1 MSFLD
6 SAQELA
12 NKVSQE
18 IKGKLARYQNQ
29 NFRDACMATCAL
41 VAMADGVLQDDER
54 KKVIAC
60 IQNNEALSHF
70 SATVLRDLF
79 LGFCEQAKDD
89 FTKVEVIK
97 AIRKVKAEHDFADM
111 VVKIGIIIAKS
122 DKDFAD
128 VEKAV
133 IKNIISELALN
144 ESDYDLGVAN
154 SAANTTATSVSQP
167 APVNQ
172 QAPTNLAPWV
182 LGSSLKTLAKGERV
196 ALKQVAGADV
206 GEVQAG
212 LSFGNQGSSLTTAI
226 HVYGP
231 DKTLIEVVDI
241 QNRNASNG
249 AVVHKG
255 NTRATSFLGDDEEI
269 SFTLAKLASQAVS
282 LLFVIKNT
290 SQGQTIKEL
299 NTAVLRLL
307 ETNASKRQL
316 LHFTCNLQT
325 KPQALVLARAYR
337 HNNEWKFQ
345 AVGEEIPSQSSD
357 TLQKVIASLA

>member
-1 MSFLD
+1 MTFLD
-6 SAQELA
+6 SAQDLA

-18 IKGKLARYQNQ
+18 IKGKVARYQNQ

-41 VAMADGVLQDDER
+41 VAMADGILQDDER

-79 LGFCEQAKDD
+79 IGFCEQAKDD
-89 FTKVEVIK
+89 FTKVEAIK

-122 DKDFAD
+122 DKEFAD

-133 IKNIISELALN
+133 IKTIISELGLN
-144 ESDYDLGVAN
+144 ETDYDLGGAR
-154 SAANTTATSVSQP
+154 TTTPSVSQP
-167 APVNQ
+167 TPVTQ
-172 QAPTNLAPWV
+172 PLTPWV

-196 ALKQVAGADV
+196 SLKQVAGT
-206 GEVQAG
+206 EVSELQAG
-212 LSFGNQGSSLTTAI
+212 LSFANRGSSCTAAI

-241 QNRNASNG
+241 QNRNGSNG
-249 AVVHKG
+249 AVVHQG
-255 NTRATSFLGDDEEI
+255 NTRATSALGDDEEI
-269 SFTLAKLASQAVS
+269 SFNLAKLANQAVS

-299 NTAVLRLL
+299 STAVLRLL
-307 ETNASKRQL
+307 ETSASKRQL
-316 LHFTCNLQT
+316 LHFSCNLQT
-325 KPQALVLARAYR
+325 KPQAFVLARVYR
-337 HNNEWKFQ
+337 HNNEWKVQ

>member
-1 MSFLD
+1 MTFLD
-6 SAQELA
+6 SAQDLA

-18 IKGKLARYQNQ
+18 IKGKVARYQNQ

-41 VAMADGVLQDDER
+41 VAMADGILQDDER

-79 LGFCEQAKDD
+79 IGFCEQAKDD

-97 AIRKVKAEHDFADM
+97 AIRKVKTENDFADM

-122 DKDFAD
+122 DKEFAD

-133 IKNIISELALN
+133 IKTIISELGLN
-144 ESDYDLGVAN
+144 ETDYDLGGA
-154 SAANTTATSVSQP
+154 TTTTPNVSQP
-167 APVNQ
+167 APVIQ
-172 QAPTNLAPWV
+172 PAATNWV

-196 ALKQVAGADV
+196 SLKQVAGT
-206 GEVQAG
+206 EVSELQGG
-212 LSFGNQGSSLTTAI
+212 LSFANRGSSCTAAI

-241 QNRNASNG
+241 QNRNGSNG
-249 AVVHKG
+249 AVVHQG
-255 NTRATSFLGDDEEI
+255 NTRATSALGDDEEI
-269 SFTLAKLASQAVS
+269 SFNLAKLANQAVS

-316 LHFTCNLQT
+316 LHFSCNLQT
-325 KPQALVLARAYR
+325 KPQAFVLARVYR

-345 AVGEEIPSQSSD
+345 AVGEEIPSQSADS
-357 TLQKVIASLA
+357 LQKVIASLA